1 MRFLQII
8 LSIFMFTLVSCR
20 PPGANPSLVKGDN
33 PLIRTLE
40 IPTFEDSVAAV
51 QASEREI
58 LEKTNQA
65 LDRLVNG
72 TPEQNFTETF
82 GALDRM
88 NSEIMRVWSRLYL
101 LMDTSPRVEVREAA
115 AESVVRIEQFYIDRI
130 DLNEDLYQ
138 LLKIMALQLKSAGL
152 STEELRYIDLVI
164 KGYEQQGMALK
175 PEERDILKLDQTRLS
190 ELTTTI
196 LGNINN
202 ALGDITLSRDE
213 LIGLSDE
220 QLDQLFYDPATGLY
234 TVRTSTTSSYRLVMR
249 KAKDPATRKKTL
261 RARYQR
267 AMVENGPLMLEV
279 VQLRQ
284 KVAHSLSFADWADY
298 RIDGRMAHDGETAQ
312 NFLENLEQ
320 RLTGKFSREQTEL
333 LEMKRQDLKLPD
345 ELPLSLALEDVDYY
359 MDQLV
364 QARYSVDTEA
374 LRVYFLEQD
383 VIPGMMQALG
393 EVLGFTFQEKPA
405 PKAWVGGLRYFEL
418 YDQSSGGLMGAFY
431 LDLHPRPGKYTH
443 FAEYSLI
450 DGRLREDGSYQA
462 PLCVI
467 VGNFPAPS
475 LERPSL
481 WSYEELGTFI
491 HEFGHVLHTV
501 LTETQL
507 NAFAGTA
514 VPQDFVEVA
523 SQVLE
528 RWLEDP
534 AVLNRFARHY
544 QSGEPFPTDTLQKIL
559 AAQKALMGHSYRR
572 QISFGLADL
581 NLHRIEDEALL
592 PTTPEQLYAMSN
604 LDLSRY
610 YPVDFDTGL
619 LASFE
624 HLFGGYDAGYYSYA
638 WADVIAADIAGS
650 FRQSAQGF
658 QDEQLGRRLRR
669 SLYAKGNSRDPD
681 ESIQE
686 FLGREFNDKAFL
698 EELFQAPDF

>member
-1 MRFLQII
+1 MRYLQII
-8 LSIFMFTLVSCR
+8 LTLFMLTLISCR
-20 PPGANPSLVKGDN
+20 PPGTSPSLAKEDS

-51 QASEREI
+51 QASERDI

-65 LDRLVNG
+65 LDHLVNG
-72 TPEQNFTETF
+72 APDQNFAETF

-88 NSEIMRVWSRLYL
+88 SSEIMRVRSRLYL
-101 LMDTSPRVEVREAA
+101 LMDTSPLGEVREAA
-115 AESVVRIEQFYIDRI
+115 AESVVRIEQFYINRV
-130 DLNEDLYQ
+130 DLNEDLY
-138 LLKIMALQLKSAGL
+138 LFLKTMAVQLKDSPLSA
-152 STEELRYIDLVI
+152 EELRYIDLVI
-164 KGYEQQGMALK
+164 KAYEQEGMALK
-175 PEERDILKLDQTRLS
+175 PEEREILKGEQARLS
-190 ELTTTI
+190 ELTTAI
-196 LGNINN
+196 LGNMNN
-202 ALGDITLSRDE
+202 ALGDVTFSRDE
-213 LIGLSDE
+213 LSGLSDE
-220 QLDQLFYDPATGLY
+220 QLAQFFYDPATGLY
-234 TVRTSTTSSYRLVMR
+234 TVRTSIASSYRLVMR
-249 KAKDPATRKKTL
+249 KAQDPATRKKTL

-267 AMVENGPLMLEV
+267 AMDENGPLMLEV
-279 VQLRQ
+279 IQLRQ
-284 KVAHSLSFADWADY
+284 KIAHRLSFTDWADY

-312 NFLENLEQ
+312 NFLENLDH
-320 RLTGKFSREQTEL
+320 RLTGKFLREQNEL
-333 LEMKRQDLKLPD
+333 IEMKGLDLELPD
-345 ELPLSLALEDVDYY
+345 QVPVTLPLEDVDYY
-359 MDQLV
+359 TDQLV
-364 QARYSVDTEA
+364 QSRYAVDTEA

-383 VIPGMMQALG
+383 VIPGMMQAVG

-405 PKAWVGGLRYFEL
+405 PKAWVEDLRYFEL
-418 YDQSSGGLMGAFY
+418 YDQASGALMGAFY

-450 DGRLREDGSYQA
+450 DGRRREDGTYQA

-507 NAFAGTA
+507 NALAGTA

-534 AVLNRFARHY
+534 SVLNRFARHY
-544 QSGEPFPTDTLQKIL
+544 QSGEPFPGDTLQKIL
-559 AAQKALMGHSYRR
+559 AAQSALMGHSYRR

-581 NLHRIEDEALL
+581 RLHRLEDEALM

-604 LDLSRY
+604 ADFSRY
-610 YPVDFDTGL
+610 YPVDFDTGF

-638 WADVIAADIAGS
+638 WADVIAADVAGA
-650 FRQSAQGF
+650 FRQSTQGF
-658 QDEQLGRRLRR
+658 HDEQLGRRLRR

-681 ESIQE
+681 ESIRE
-686 FLGREFNDKAFL
+686 FLGRDSNDRAFL
-698 EELFQAPDF
+698 DELFRVP